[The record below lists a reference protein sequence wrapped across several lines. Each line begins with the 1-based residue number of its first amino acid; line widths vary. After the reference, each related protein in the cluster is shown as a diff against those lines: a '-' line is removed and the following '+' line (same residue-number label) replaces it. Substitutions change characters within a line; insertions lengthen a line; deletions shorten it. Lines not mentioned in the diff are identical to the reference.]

1 MISDVLSDAFHEI
14 RTYLDEPIYF
24 TCYREADGSVREE
37 IQEPLRECMEKM
49 QLVCKILDTPP
60 TALIPAPCPS
70 CGK

>member
-1 MISDVLSDAFHEI
+1 MISDVLSDALHEI

-24 TCYREADGSVREE
+24 TCYREADGAHSYTHAFT
-37 IQEPLRECMEKM
+37 LRVAHEKM

-60 TALIPAPCPS
+60 TTQVSASCPS